1 MPGQDTTDMGQ
12 TELEMIEHSLVQME
26 ERLDTK
32 ATHLFEEMR
41 TRLQVWAAKV
51 AVGSVVT
58 IIVAA
63 AALIGYWN
71 GLTNRV
77 AAIETWKAERV
88 RPIEDYYKDREQNAE
103 RLAKIE
109 ARLEE
114 IYRLVQHK

>member
-1 MPGQDTTDMGQ
+1 MGQ
-12 TELEMIEHSLVQME
+12 TELEMIEHSLAQME

-32 ATHLFEEMR
+32 AAHLFEDMR
-41 TRLQVWAAKV
+41 SRLQVWAAKV
-51 AVGSVVT
+51 AVGSVAT

-63 AALIGYWN
+63 ASLIGYAN
-71 GLTNRV
+71 GISNRLSAV
-77 AAIETWKAERV
+77 ETWKSERV